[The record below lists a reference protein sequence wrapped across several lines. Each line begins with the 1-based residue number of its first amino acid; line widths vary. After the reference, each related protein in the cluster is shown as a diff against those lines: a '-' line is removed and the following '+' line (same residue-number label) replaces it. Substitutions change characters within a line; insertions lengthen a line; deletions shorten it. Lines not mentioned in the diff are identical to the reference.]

1 MNNLEKNK
9 RYTFINFVIIVI
21 LSILVLKLAHLTL
34 VEGDHYRYISDN
46 SKIRTITV
54 TAPRGEIRDRYGRLI
69 AGNLPS
75 FTVQIFKDDMLNLE
89 AEDRNKALLEL
100 ATSLE
105 EDGVIYQND
114 FPIDFNYFAYRDDA
128 DYISKDK
135 SPIKTVIDFIKN
147 KDVLDSCLDMYM
159 TFNND
164 EKSYDVRLANRALYA
179 IKSKFVD
186 FPVEYKNTGEKYEFV
201 ANDKFL
207 DFKQKNEFN
216 EGLSPRG
223 LVTEIIVSDDTILNR
238 ILSHP
243 MIRKLVYEKFKDN
256 GLEKIALKDCVNTF
270 YESYLEQKRALMK
283 QYPNFITY
291 ETSAK
296 DDFINIFKNTSLKNM
311 LGKAYKNEDDEI
323 IAPGKILIDLI
334 RSKNIETKVEA
345 IINPDTLDVLYR
357 YKDEKFD
364 SDTPAIDELI
374 KEADNKEIM
383 DQFISNNK
391 IRPYAQKCLLE
402 DEVQTRISIAGD
414 FEYVDLIQYRTFLE
428 RIFKFKDKFEEKT
441 PEETLRKA
449 MEKYSIDED
458 YARYEAKTL
467 LSIYEL
473 FLKQGQL
480 AYQPIKF
487 AYGIKPQTVAKIEE
501 KLYLNTGINISIEPI
516 RYYPMGSVMC
526 HVIGSLGKIS
536 TDAEIEKYINQKK
549 YLPDSIIGKTGIEES
564 YEDVLKGKDG
574 EMVVEVDRIGNKT
587 RVISETKPERGN
599 TIYLSIDAELQKKC
613 EKLLER
619 TIKTIPR
626 SGTFA
631 SKYGDFKMEWD
642 RKRKRTY
649 DNTSSGSIVLN
660 NPNTGEVLTMA
671 SYPGYNL
678 NLFATGISK
687 SDWDS
692 LGPIEVKNPLAA
704 RPLLNVATQTAV
716 QPGSIFKMCTGLAA
730 LEKGLSPQT
739 KIRDMGYA
747 ELGTKKFRCLLWTDY
762 HRTHGD
768 VNLSDA
774 LKVSCNYFFY
784 SLAMGENQRLG
795 KKLEIKL
802 SIDDIVDMAKR
813 FGLNDKTGIEI
824 NVPNEFSGGVPNP
837 EKKLQNMRFY
847 LRNYLNDNLANY
859 VKNGVRYDEVF
870 RDKAINE
877 ILSWL
882 EEGPNM
888 TRNQVIEELDKLG
901 FDTEKKLY
909 GKREG
914 LADIIK
920 YTYLNQAKWNLADTL
935 YVTIGQGDSSYTPI
949 QMSNYVA
956 TIANG
961 GERNKLTLIDSIKS
975 YDGLEDVYNFERKFE
990 DIGLKS
996 KSELDV
1002 VKNGMYKV
1010 SKFGSAKPLFQNFPI
1025 NVGCKTGT
1033 AEKNGVNPYTNK
1045 PYDSFS
1051 WFVAF
1056 APYEK
1061 PEIAVSALVFQGGMG
1076 INAGP
1081 MVREAIA
1088 EYLGMNKENISN
1100 DLPLVTKVLK

>member
-1 MNNLEKNK
+1 MNNIEKSN
-9 RYTFINFVIIVI
+9 RYNFINLVVLII
-21 LSILVLKLAHLTL
+21 LSVLLIKLAHLTL

-75 FTVQIFKDDMLNLE
+75 FTVQIYKDDMLNLD
-89 AEDRNKALLEL
+89 ADDRNKALLEL
-100 ATSLE
+100 TRSLE

-114 FPIDFNYFAYRDDA
+114 FPIDFNYFAYKDEA
-128 DYISKDK
+128 EYISNDK
-135 SPIKTVIDFIKN
+135 SPLKTVIDFMKN
-147 KDVLDSCLDMYM
+147 KEVINDCLDMYM
-159 TFNND
+159 TFKNED
-164 EKSYDVRLANRALYA
+164 KKYDVRLANRALYA

-186 FPVEYKNTGEKYEFV
+186 FPVEYKNTGEKYEFI

-207 DFKQKNEFN
+207 DFKQKNEFK
-216 EGLSPRG
+216 EDLSPRA
-223 LVTEIIVSDDTILNR
+223 LVNEIIVSDDTILSR
-238 ILSHP
+238 VFSHP
-243 MIRKLVYEKFKDN
+243 MIRKLVYEKYKDN
-256 GLEKIALKDCVNTF
+256 GLGNIVLKDCVNTL
-270 YESYLEQKRALMK
+270 YEAYLEQKRTLMK
-283 QYPNFITY
+283 EYPNYVTY
-291 ETSAK
+291 ESSAK
-296 DDFINIFKNTSLKNM
+296 DDFINIFKNTSLKTM

-357 YKDEKFD
+357 YKDQNVDPELA
-364 SDTPAIDELI
+364 AIDELI

-391 IRPYAQKCLLE
+391 IRPYAQKCLLD

-414 FEYVDLIQYRTFLE
+414 FEYVDMIQYKTFLE
-428 RIFKFKDKFEEKT
+428 RIFKFKDKFEDKS
-441 PEETLRKA
+441 PEETLKKA
-449 MEKYSIDED
+449 MEKYKIDEN

-480 AYQPIKF
+480 AYQPINF
-487 AYGIKPQTVAKIEE
+487 AYGIKPQTVARIEE
-501 KLYLNTGINISIEPI
+501 KLYMNTGVNISIEPI

-536 TDAEIEKYINQKK
+536 SDAEIEKYINQKK
-549 YLPDSIIGKTGIEES
+549 YLPDSIIGKTGIEEA

-574 EMVVEVDRIGNKT
+574 EMLVEVDRIGNKT
-587 RVISETKPERGN
+587 RVISETKPVRGN
-599 TIYLSIDAELQKKC
+599 TIYLSLDAELQKKC

-626 SGTFA
+626 SGTFL

-649 DNTSSGSIVLN
+649 DNTSSGALVLN

-687 SDWDS
+687 TDWDS
-692 LGPIEVKNPLAA
+692 LGPVEVNNPLAA

-730 LEKGLSPQT
+730 LEKGLSPET
-739 KIRDMGYA
+739 KITDMGYA

-762 HRTHGD
+762 HMTHGAI
-768 VNLSDA
+768 NLSDA

-795 KKLEIKL
+795 KKLDIKL

-824 NVPNEFSGGVPNP
+824 NVPSEFSGGVPNP

-847 LRNYLNDNLANY
+847 LRNFLNDNLQDY
-859 VKNGVRYDEVF
+859 VKEGVRYDEVF
-870 RDKAINE
+870 RDKAIKE

-888 TRNQVIEELDKLG
+888 TRNEVIESLEKLG
-901 FDTEKKLY
+901 FDTEKKLA

-914 LADIIK
+914 IADIIK

-975 YDGLEDVYNFERKFE
+975 YDGLEDIYTFERKSE
-990 DIGLKS
+990 DIGLKN
-996 KSELDV
+996 KKDLDV
-1002 VKNGMYKV
+1002 IKSGMYKV
-1010 SKFGSAKPLFQNFPI
+1010 SKLGSAKPLFKDFPI
-1025 NVGCKTGT
+1025 NIGCKTGT
-1033 AEKNGVNPYTNK
+1033 AEKNGVNPYTK
-1045 PYDSFS
+1045 MPYDSFS

-1061 PEIAVSALVFQGGMG
+1061 PELAVSALVFQGGMG

>member
-1 MNNLEKNK
+1 MNKAEKNK
-9 RYTFINFVIIVI
+9 RFTFINIIVLLI
-21 LSILVLKLAHLTL
+21 LSVLVLKLARLTL
-34 VEGDHYRYISDN
+34 VEGDQYRYISDN
-46 SKIRTITV
+46 SKIRTITL

-75 FTVQIFKDDMLNLE
+75 FCVQIYKDDMLNLE
-89 AEDRNKALLEL
+89 ADERNRALLEL
-100 ATSLE
+100 TRSLE

-114 FPIDFNYFAYRDDA
+114 FPIDFNYFAYKDEDE
-128 DYISKDK
+128 YIRSEK
-135 SPIKTVIDFIKN
+135 SPLKTVIDFVKN
-147 KDVLDSCLDMYM
+147 ENVIDDCLDLNMGLKNEDKVYHIR
-159 TFNND
+159 F
-164 EKSYDVRLANRALYA
+164 ANRALSA
-179 IKSKFVD
+179 IKSKYLD
-186 FPVEYKNTGEKYEFV
+186 FPIEYKNTGDKFDFV
-201 ANDKFL
+201 ANEKFAE
-207 DFKQKNEFN
+207 FKQKNEFQEN
-216 EGLSPRG
+216 LSPRA
-223 LVTEIIVSDDTILNR
+223 LVREIIVSDDTILTR
-238 ILSHP
+238 VFTHP
-243 MIRKLVYEKFKDN
+243 MIRKLVYDKYKDA
-256 GLEKIALKDCVNTF
+256 GLKNIMLKDCVNTL
-270 YESYLEQKRALMK
+270 YEAYLEQKRTLMK
-283 QYPNFITY
+283 QYPNIVTY
-291 ETSAK
+291 ESSAK
-296 DDFINIFKNTSLKNM
+296 EDFINIFKKTSLKNM
-311 LGKAYKNEDDEI
+311 LSKAYKNEDDEV
-323 IAPGKILIDLI
+323 IAPGKILIDII
-334 RSKNIETKVEA
+334 RSKNLETKVEA

-357 YKDEKFD
+357 YKDESVDPKLA
-364 SDTPAIDELI
+364 AIDELI
-374 KEADNKEIM
+374 HEADNKEIM

-391 IRPYAQKCLLE
+391 IRPYAQKCMLE
-402 DEVQTRISIAGD
+402 DDVQTKISIAGD
-414 FEYVDLIQYRTFLE
+414 FEYVDLIQYNTFLE
-428 RIFKFKDKFEEKT
+428 RIFKPKEEMGNKT
-441 PEETLRKA
+441 AKETLEKA
-449 MEKYSIDED
+449 MQRYNIDAS
-458 YARYEAKTL
+458 YPRYEAKTL

-480 AYQPIKF
+480 AYQPINL

-501 KLYLNTGINISIEPI
+501 KLYLDTGINISIEPI

-536 TDAEIEKYINQKK
+536 TDAEIEKYIKEKN

-564 YEDVLKGKDG
+564 YEDMLKGKDG

-587 RVISETKPERGN
+587 RIISETKPVRGN

-619 TIKTIPR
+619 TIKTIPK
-626 SGTFA
+626 SGTFV

-649 DNTSSGSIVLN
+649 DNTSSGSIVIN

-687 SDWDS
+687 SDWES
-692 LGPIEVKNPLAA
+692 LGPVEVNNPLAA
-704 RPLLNVATQTAV
+704 RPLLNISTQTAV
-716 QPGSIFKMCTGLAA
+716 QPGSIFKMCTGITA

-739 KIRDMGYA
+739 RISDMGYV
-747 ELGTKKFRCLLWTDY
+747 ELGAKKFRCLLWTDY
-762 HRTHGD
+762 HRTHGS

-795 KKLEIKL
+795 KKIEVKL

-813 FGLNDKTGIEI
+813 FGLNDKTGVEI

-837 EKKLQNMRFY
+837 QKKLMNMRYY

-859 VKNGVRYDEVF
+859 VKEGVRYDEVF
-870 RDKAINE
+870 KNDSINE

-888 TRNQVIEELDKLG
+888 SRNRVIENLDKMG
-901 FDTEKKLY
+901 FDTEKRLK

-914 LADIIK
+914 LADVIK

-935 YVTIGQGDSSYTPI
+935 YVTIGQGESAYTPI

-961 GERNKLTLIDSIKS
+961 GFRNKLTLIDSIKS
-975 YDGLEDVYNFERKFE
+975 YDGLEEIYSFERQGE
-990 DIGLKS
+990 DIGLKN
-996 KSELDV
+996 KENLDV
-1002 VKNGMYKV
+1002 IKNGMHKV
-1010 SKFGSAKPLFQNFPI
+1010 SKLGSAKKVFQDFPI

-1033 AEKNGVNPYTNK
+1033 AEKNGVNPYTGRT
-1045 PYDSFS
+1045 YDPFA

-1061 PEIAVSALVFQGGMG
+1061 PEVAVSALIFQGGTG
-1076 INAGP
+1076 VNAGP

-1088 EYLGMNKENISN
+1088 EYLGMNKKDISN
-1100 DLPLVTKVLK
+1100 DLPLITKNVK